1 MLAELTK
8 TMDKTEAK
16 ESYLRTE
23 KKAVE
28 DAKAELD
35 AAIAARDL
43 AKNMLRKRLRQQ
55 ASGKKKCW
63 HWRLT

>member
-28 DAKAELD
+28 DAKAEMC
-35 AAIAARDL
+35 IRD
-43 AKNMLRKRLRQQ
+43 RL
-55 ASGKKKCW
+55 GNTCE
-63 HWRLT
+63 LTIGFHKIQ